1 MCCINEICCKLIIIQ
16 SILTDINDLLSF
28 IKLRHCFSLVW
39 LGSPSH
45 HHGVTVDM
53 EEDTGDM
60 VAGEEEDGGMDANV
74 DQLRTKEL
82 PL

>member
-1 MCCINEICCKLIIIQ
+1 M
-16 SILTDINDLLSF
+16 
-28 IKLRHCFSLVW
+28 VW

-45 HHGVTVDM
+45 HHGVTADM
-53 EEDTGDM
+53 EEDMEGDM
-60 VAGEEEDGGMDANV
+60 VAGEEEDGGMDANA

>member
-1 MCCINEICCKLIIIQ
+1 M
-16 SILTDINDLLSF
+16 
-28 IKLRHCFSLVW
+28 VW
-39 LGSPSH
+39 LGLPSH
-45 HHGVTVDM
+45 RHGVTADM

>member
-1 MCCINEICCKLIIIQ
+1 M
-16 SILTDINDLLSF
+16 NDSLLF

-45 HHGVTVDM
+45 RHGAMADM
-53 EEDTGDM
+53 EEDMEGDM
-60 VAGEEEDGGMDANV
+60 VDGEEEDGGMDANV